1 MARGRRDDAR
11 VGRRVT
17 TARAGGGPTAARQ
30 PAKRFWLAAIAA
42 SVIVVAGYAGATAV
56 RRGVYTSRLPALPDL
71 SAQPASIGDHLRGA
85 DRSARTNP
93 MSGEAVGAL
102 CLAYHA
108 DLFYDQADRCYATAE
123 DLSPPDWRWTY
134 YRALVQNARG
144 NGDAVVAGMRRV
156 LAEAPEFGPAWL
168 RLGEAE
174 FKGGRYDRA
183 EEAWKRATSAP
194 EPQHEAAAGSPAHLP
209 SAQISGYAALGLA
222 RIALLGGEA
231 DHARQILEATVSSAP
246 RFGPAFRVLGNS
258 YSALGRSADAERA
271 LHRANRLRA
280 YASYADPLVDAL
292 VRESRNSTFLLQQAA
307 EANDFGNVA
316 WDEYVTRRALEFDGN
331 NADAAYKL
339 GSILRGLGRYGEA
352 LELFRRYLQIAPND
366 FQGLGQMGS
375 CLTDLGRF
383 AEAEPLLRQ
392 AQEGLD
398 NGVSHYNLGLL
409 LTRLGRLREAVSEYE
424 RALDRDPEDVDAR
437 SNLATVLVRQ
447 GKLDGATRQLARALE
462 IDPDNAS
469 VHTNLGVV
477 LAQQGR
483 FEPAARQFKE
493 AVRLDPG
500 QVQARAAL
508 QTLAR

>member
-17 TARAGGGPTAARQ
+17 TARAGGPTAARQ
-30 PAKRFWLAAIAA
+30 PAGRFWLAAIAA
-42 SVIVVAGYAGATAV
+42 SVIAVAGYGGAIAI
-56 RRGVYTSRLPALPDL
+56 RRVVYTSRLPALPDL
-71 SAQPASIGDHLRGA
+71 SAQSASIGDHLRGA

-93 MSGEAVGAL
+93 TSGEAVGAL

-108 DLFYDQADRCYATAE
+108 DLFYDQADRCYAAAE
-123 DLSPPDWRWTY
+123 GLSPPDWRWTY
-134 YRALVQNARG
+134 YRALVQSARG
-144 NGDAVVAGMRRV
+144 NGDGAVAGMRRV
-156 LAEAPEFGPAWL
+156 VAEAPEFGPAWW

-174 FKGGRYDRA
+174 FKAGRYDRA
-183 EEAWKRATSAP
+183 EEAWKRAASAP
-194 EPQHEAAAGSPAHLP
+194 EPQHEAAAGSPAHLS
-209 SAQISGYAALGLA
+209 SARISGYAALGLA
-222 RIALLGGEA
+222 RIALLRGEP
-231 DHARQILEATVSSAP
+231 DRARQILEPAVSRAP
-246 RFGPAFRVLGNS
+246 GFGPAIRLLGNS
-258 YSALGRSADAERA
+258 YAALGRSEDAERA

-280 YASYADPLVDAL
+280 YASYADPLVDVL
-292 VRESRNSTFLLQQAA
+292 VRESRNSTFLLQQSA

-316 WDEYVTRRALEFDGN
+316 WDEYVTGRALEFDGT

-339 GSILRGLGRYGEA
+339 GNILRGLGRYAEA
-352 LELFRRYLQIAPND
+352 LELFRRYLQIVPND
-366 FQGLGQMGS
+366 LLGLGQMGS

-398 NGVSHYNLGLL
+398 DAVSHYNLGFLL
-409 LTRLGRLREAVSEYE
+409 ARVGRLQEAVAEYQ
-424 RALDRDPEDVDAR
+424 RALDREPENVEAR

-447 GKLDGATRQLARALE
+447 GKLDGAARQLGRALE

-469 VHTNLGVV
+469 AHTNLGVV

-483 FEPAARQFKE
+483 FEPAAREFKE

-500 QVQARAAL
+500 QAQARAAL
-508 QTLAR
+508 QTLER

>member
-1 MARGRRDDAR
+1 MARGRRDEIP
-11 VGRRVT
+11 VGRRVKTAKT
-17 TARAGGGPTAARQ
+17 TKAPAL
-30 PAKRFWLAAIAA
+30 PAKALRFWLVAIAA

-56 RRGVYTSRLPALPDL
+56 RQGVYTRRLPALPDL
-71 SAQPASIGDHLRGA
+71 SAQSASIGEHLRGA
-85 DRSARTNP
+85 DRRARTNP
-93 MSGEAVGAL
+93 TSGEAVGAL

-108 DLFYDQADRCYATAE
+108 DLFYDQADRCYAAAE
-123 DLSPPDWRWTY
+123 GLSPPDWRWTY
-134 YRALVQNARG
+134 YRALAQAARG
-144 NGDAVVAGMRRV
+144 NGDAVVVGMRRV
-156 LAEAPEFGPAWL
+156 VAEAPEFGPAWW

-174 FKGGRYDRA
+174 FKAGRYDRA
-183 EEAWKRATSAP
+183 EEAWKRAASAL
-194 EPQHEAAAGSPAHLP
+194 EPQHEAAAGSPVHLP
-209 SAQISGYAALGLA
+209 SAQISAYATLGLA

-316 WDEYVTRRALEFDGN
+316 WDEYVTGRALEFDGN

-352 LELFRRYLQIAPND
+352 LELFRRYLQIVPND

-392 AQEGLD
+392 ALEGLD
-398 NGVSHYNLGLL
+398 SAVSHYNLGVLL
-409 LTRLGRLREAVSEYE
+409 ARLGRLQEAVAEYE
-424 RALDRDPEDVDAR
+424 RALDRDPEDVEAR
-437 SNLATVLVRQ
+437 SNLATVLVRL
-447 GKLDGATRQLARALE
+447 GKLDGAARQLARALE

-469 VHTNLGVV
+469 AHTNLGVV
-477 LAQQGR
+477 LAQQGQ
-483 FEPAARQFKE
+483 FERAAREFKE

-500 QVQARAAL
+500 QAQARAAL
-508 QTLAR
+508 QTLER

>member
-17 TARAGGGPTAARQ
+17 TARAGGPTAARQ

-42 SVIVVAGYAGATAV
+42 SVIAVAGYGGAIAI
-56 RRGVYTSRLPALPDL
+56 RRVVYTSRLPALPDL
-71 SAQPASIGDHLRGA
+71 SAQSASIGDHLRGA

-93 MSGEAVGAL
+93 TSGEAVGAL

-108 DLFYDQADRCYATAE
+108 DLFYDQADRCYAAAE
-123 DLSPPDWRWTY
+123 GLSPPDWRWTY
-134 YRALVQNARG
+134 YRALVQSARG
-144 NGDAVVAGMRRV
+144 NGDGAVAGMRRV
-156 LAEAPEFGPAWL
+156 VAEAPEFGPAWW

-174 FKGGRYDRA
+174 FKAGRYDRA
-183 EEAWKRATSAP
+183 EDAWKRAASAP
-194 EPQHEAAAGSPAHLP
+194 EQQHEAAAGSPVHLS

-222 RIALLGGEA
+222 RIALLRGEP
-231 DHARQILEATVSSAP
+231 DRARQILEPAVSRAP
-246 RFGPAFRVLGNS
+246 RFGPAIRLLGNS
-258 YSALGRSADAERA
+258 YAALGRSEDADRA

-280 YASYADPLVDAL
+280 YASYADPLVDVL
-292 VRESRNSTFLLQQAA
+292 VRESRNSTFLLQQSA

-316 WDEYVTRRALEFDGN
+316 WDEYVTGRALEFDDK

-339 GSILRGLGRYGEA
+339 GNILRGLGRYAEA
-352 LELFRRYLQIAPND
+352 LELFRRYLQIVPD
-366 FQGLGQMGS
+366 DLLGLGQMGS

-392 AQEGLD
+392 AQAGLD
-398 NGVSHYNLGLL
+398 DAVSHYNLGFLL
-409 LTRLGRLREAVSEYE
+409 ARVGRLQEAAVEYQ
-424 RALDRDPEDVDAR
+424 RALYREPENVEAR

-447 GKLDGATRQLARALE
+447 GKLDGAARQLGRALE

-469 VHTNLGVV
+469 AHTNLGVV

-483 FEPAARQFKE
+483 FEPAAREFKE

-500 QVQARAAL
+500 QAQARAAL
-508 QTLAR
+508 QTLER